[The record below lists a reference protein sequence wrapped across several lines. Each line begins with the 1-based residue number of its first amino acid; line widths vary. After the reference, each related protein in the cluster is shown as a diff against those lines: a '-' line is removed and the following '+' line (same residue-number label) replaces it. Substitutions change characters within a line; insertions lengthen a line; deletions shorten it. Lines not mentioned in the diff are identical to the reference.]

1 MGHLMRALI
10 YFVPVMYSSSEIA
23 PEWRSLYIIN
33 PLVGVIEG
41 YRACLLGSPIYWDS
55 LMYSAGVSAVLILTG
70 ALYFR
75 RMERIIVD
83 VI

>member
-1 MGHLMRALI
+1 
-10 YFVPVMYSSSEIA
+10 MYSSSEIP

-41 YRACLLGSPIYWDS
+41 YRACLLGSPIFWDS
-55 LMYSAGVSAVLILTG
+55 LAYSVCITTVLLVTG
-70 ALYFR
+70 AVYFR

>member
-10 YFVPVMYSSSEIA
+10 YFVPVMYSSSEIP
-23 PEWRSLYIIN
+23 PEWRSLYIMN

-41 YRACLLGSPIYWDS
+41 YRACLLGSPVYWDS
-55 LMYSAGVSAVLILTG
+55 LICSASVTTILLVSG
-70 ALYFR
+70 FLYFR